1 MQLLYAS
8 AAIAVFMAFTHS
20 YLGERRVFPKMQV
33 GGGLWPI
40 VRWAWH
46 LTSITWVLLAVLLVL
61 HGKAVGQAVAVYFAL
76 SALICFA
83 TTRGRHVAWPF
94 FTAAALAA
102 WFGAL
107 PH

>member
-1 MQLLYAS
+1 MQLLYVS
-8 AAIAVFMAFTHS
+8 AALAVVMAVTHS
-20 YLGERRVFPKMQV
+20 YLGERRVFPKLQV

-46 LTSITWVLLAVLLVL
+46 ITSFSWVALAALLVL
-61 HGKAVGQAVAVYFAL
+61 HGGVVGPVTAAYFAL
-76 SALICFA
+76 CAVICFA

-102 WFGAL
+102 WFGSAGL
-107 PH
+107 

>member
-1 MQLLYAS
+1 MQLLYVS
-8 AAIAVFMAFTHS
+8 AALALFMAVTHS

-46 LTSITWVLLAVLLVL
+46 LTSITWVALAALLVL
-61 HGKAVGQAVAVYFAL
+61 HGKAVGPITAGYFAL
-76 SALICFA
+76 CALLCFV
-83 TTRGRHVAWPF
+83 TTRGRHIAWPF

-102 WFGAL
+102 WFGSA
-107 PH
+107 P

>member
-8 AAIAVFMAFTHS
+8 AALAVFMACTHS

-46 LTSITWVLLAVLLVL
+46 LTSITWVLLAVLLIL
-61 HGKAVGQAVAVYFAL
+61 HGKATGQIVALYFVL
-76 SALICFA
+76 SAVICFA

-102 WFGAL
+102 WFGGAS
-107 PH
+107 